1 MLLSTVVLEPSETRV
16 TAAEVRAAARAV
28 ECGFSSRPEGFA
40 AARSLPGSA
49 ASSGATDGLSSSD
62 DMNEIGVEAGAASAD
77 LAVLAPPATAA
88 AVPAEP
94 EAALGILLAIR

>member
-40 AARSLPGSA
+40 ATRSLP
-49 ASSGATDGLSSSD
+49 
-62 DMNEIGVEAGAASAD
+62 
-77 LAVLAPPATAA
+77 
-88 AVPAEP
+88 
-94 EAALGILLAIR
+94 